1 MLDST
6 LLLHNLRS
14 RSNSRLFRRSTE
26 TGLSCKIPILSAF
39 STTIASSS
47 GTKALFCGLSGS
59 KTAVLSLS
67 CSLSTLTSS
76 GNKFSRNSG
85 NGRFDSGNSRSLC
98 LFPAFLLCQSL
109 LFRLFFGLC
118 SFFLGSS
125 FRFLL
130 F

>member
-1 MLDST
+1 MLGSA
-6 LLLHNLRS
+6 LLFHNLRS

-47 GTKALFCGLSGS
+47 GSKSLLCRLSCS
-59 KTAVLSLS
+59 EATTSALS

-85 NGRFDSGNSRSLC
+85 NGRFDSGNSGSLR
-98 LFPAFLLCQSL
+98 LFLTLLFRQSL